1 INTTLNLLVQPADCF
16 VIKSK
21 FAVDCLRVGRGNRRR
36 FRLMSTTADIETIPR
51 IDSLVE
57 LKRLANRLRIDIV
70 KMIGAAGSGH
80 PGGSLSEVEL
90 LSALY
95 FRVLRHNPK
104 DPSWPDRDRFI
115 LSKGHGC
122 PA

>member
-1 INTTLNLLVQPADCF
+1 
-16 VIKSK
+16 
-21 FAVDCLRVGRGNRRR
+21 
-36 FRLMSTTADIETIPR
+36 MSTTADIATVQR

-104 DPSWPDRDRFI
+104 DPSWPDQIGRA
-115 LSKGHGC
+115 HV
-122 PA
+122 